1 MQSAL
6 LLHTRDIYTALKTFK
21 ERGSNERQQ
30 QMQVVGVCGLPGCG
44 KDALASVLVDR
55 HGFVRLSFASR
66 LKDAV
71 ACVFGWDR
79 GMLEG
84 LSPAAREARERPDAW
99 WAQRLGIPDFSPRRA
114 MQLVGSD
121 AMRRGVH
128 PEIWL
133 ACMERDI
140 DAMRRQQPGSGGDGL
155 KIVIPDCR
163 FPNELDMITRRLGG
177 RVVHV
182 VRRRPSQQGAAAQHA
197 SETAYFEWL
206 LKHDHLRVPNDGSLD
221 DLATWCQRHFNL

>member
-1 MQSAL
+1 MQAVV
-6 LLHTRDIYTALKTFK
+6 
-21 ERGSNERQQ
+21 
-30 QMQVVGVCGLPGCG
+30 QVVGVCGLPGCG
-44 KDALASVLVDR
+44 KDALASMLVEH

-66 LKDAV
+66 LKDVV

-84 LSPAAREARERPDAW
+84 LEPVAREERERPDAW
-99 WAQRLGIPDFSPRRA
+99 WARRLGIPDFSPRRA

-121 AMRRGVH
+121 AMRNGVH

-140 DAMRRQQPGSGGDGL
+140 HALRRPSGDAL

-163 FPNELDMITRRLGG
+163 FPNELDMIVHGFGG

-182 VRRRPSQQGAAAQHA
+182 VRPRVATTPRTGVLSHV
-197 SETAYFEWL
+197 SETSYADRWRA
-206 LKHDHLRVPNDGSLD
+206 HDHLQARNDGPLD
-221 DLATWCQRHFNL
+221 DLRAWCRAHNFGQ